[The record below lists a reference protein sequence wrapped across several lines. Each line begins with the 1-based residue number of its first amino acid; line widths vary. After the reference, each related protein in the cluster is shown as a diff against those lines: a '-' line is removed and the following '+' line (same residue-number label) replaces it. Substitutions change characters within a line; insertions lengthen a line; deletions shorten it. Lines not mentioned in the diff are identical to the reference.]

1 MPQARR
7 GARAIPGQSAK
18 FGLVDSRPLMSW
30 SSREQAEEA
39 RARLAREIA
48 RRRAEGEPLTAVT
61 APKSGHLCAQ
71 FWGRAWCR
79 HLQDMTAYEGRLA
92 PGRTCLRQGRV
103 HDLTIHPGEVRAIV
117 ADQTLHTT
125 RLHIRPLEAET
136 WNRLQQAAAASGP
149 SLLDLLSGRL
159 GEDLLRL
166 LCDPETGLFPRAD
179 EIRFDCDCTD
189 DAEPCKHAAAVFYA
203 VGLELDARPEAL
215 FLLRG
220 ADPTVLLAEAAREA
234 GASLQAAANDLAA
247 NNLGALF
254 GIDLDDGRTPT
265 T

>member
-1 MPQARR
+1 
-7 GARAIPGQSAK
+7 
-18 FGLVDSRPLMSW
+18 MSW
-30 SSREQAEEA
+30 SSREEAEEA
-39 RARLAREIA
+39 RERLAREIA
-48 RRRAEGEPLTAVT
+48 RRRAQGEPLTALT
-61 APKSGHLCAQ
+61 APKSGHLCTQ

-103 HDLTIHPGEVRAIV
+103 FDLTIHPGEVRAIV
-117 ADQTLHTT
+117 ADQTLHAT

-136 WNRLQQAAAASGP
+136 WRRLQQAATASGP

-166 LCDPETGLFPRAD
+166 LCDPDAGLLPRAD

-189 DAEPCKHAAAVFYA
+189 DAEPCKHAAAVFYG
-203 VGLELDARPEAL
+203 VGLELDAHPESL

-220 ADPTVLLAEAAREA
+220 ADPAHLLADAARA
-234 GASLQAAANDLAA
+234 ASASLPTAESELAA
-247 NNLGALF
+247 DNLGALF
-254 GIDLDDGRTPT
+254 GIDLDDGQPPAS
-265 T
+265 

>member
-1 MPQARR
+1 
-7 GARAIPGQSAK
+7 
-18 FGLVDSRPLMSW
+18 MSW
-30 SSREQAEEA
+30 SSREETEEA

-48 RRRAEGEPLTAVT
+48 RRRAGGESLTALT

-103 HDLTIHPGEVRAIV
+103 FDLTLHPGEVQAVV
-117 ADQTLHTT
+117 ADHTLHTT
-125 RLHIRPLEAET
+125 RLHIRPLQAET
-136 WNRLQQAAAASGP
+136 WSRLQQAAAASGP

-166 LCDPETGLFPRAD
+166 LCDPQTGLFPRTD

-189 DAEPCKHAAAVFYA
+189 DAEPCKHAAAVFYG
-203 VGLELDARPEAL
+203 VGLELDAHPEAL

-220 ADPTVLLAEAAREA
+220 ADPAALLAEAGRAA
-234 GASLQAAANDLAA
+234 SASLQADVNDLVTD
-247 NNLGALF
+247 NLGALF
-254 GIDLDDGRTPT
+254 GIDLDGGRAPT
-265 T
+265 S

>member
-1 MPQARR
+1 
-7 GARAIPGQSAK
+7 
-18 FGLVDSRPLMSW
+18 MSW
-30 SSREQAEEA
+30 SSREEAEEA

-48 RRRAEGEPLTAVT
+48 RRRGQGEPLTALT

-79 HLQDMTAYEGRLA
+79 YLQDMTAYEGRLA

-103 HDLTIHPGEVRAIV
+103 YDLTIHPGEVQAVV

-125 RLHIRPLEAET
+125 RLRIRPLEAET
-136 WNRLQQAAAASGP
+136 WSRLQQAATASGP

-166 LCDPETGLFPRAD
+166 LCDPDAGLFPRAD

-189 DAEPCKHAAAVFYA
+189 DAEPCKHAAAVFYG
-203 VGLELDARPEAL
+203 VGLELDAHPEAL

-220 ADPTVLLAEAAREA
+220 ADPAQLLTEA
-234 GASLQAAANDLAA
+234 GRAASASLDAQAGDLAA
-247 NNLGALF
+247 QDLGALF
-254 GIDLDDGRTPT
+254 GIDLEAGQAPRT
-265 T
+265 

>member
-1 MPQARR
+1 M
-7 GARAIPGQSAK
+7 
-18 FGLVDSRPLMSW
+18 SRPP
-30 SSREQAEEA
+30 REEAEET
-39 RARLAREIA
+39 REHLAREIA
-48 RRRAEGEPLTAVT
+48 RRRAGGEPLSAST
-61 APKSGHLCAQ
+61 APKSGHLCRQ

-103 HDLTIHPGEVRAIV
+103 FDLSLQPGEVRAIV
-117 ADQTLHTT
+117 ADQRLHTT

-136 WNRLQQAAAASGP
+136 WNRLQQAAAASAP
-149 SLLDLLSGRL
+149 SLLDLLAGRL

-166 LCDPETGLFPRAD
+166 LCDPDHGLFPCVD

-189 DAEPCKHAAAVFYA
+189 DAEPCQHAAAVFYA

-220 ADPTVLLAEAAREA
+220 ADPTVLLAEAARDA
-234 GASLQAAANDLAA
+234 GAGLAADATDLATQ
-247 NNLGALF
+247 NLGSLF
-254 GIDLDDGRTPT
+254 GIDLDPAPEPPR
-265 T
+265 